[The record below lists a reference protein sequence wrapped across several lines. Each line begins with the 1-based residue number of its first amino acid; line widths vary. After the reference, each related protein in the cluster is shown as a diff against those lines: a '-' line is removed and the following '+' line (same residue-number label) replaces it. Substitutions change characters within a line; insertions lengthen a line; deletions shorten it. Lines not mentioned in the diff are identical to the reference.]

1 MIIFMVMIY
10 LPKFLLP
17 MYYVS
22 NVLSINPP
30 ITSPQVDHNSE
41 IIVNF
46 EPKLNELKNILVN
59 SDTCK

>member
-1 MIIFMVMIY
+1 
-10 LPKFLLP
+10 

-22 NVLSINPP
+22 NMLSINPP
-30 ITSPQVDHNSE
+30 ITSPQVDHNSD

-46 EPKLNELKNILVN
+46 EPKLNEHKNILVN